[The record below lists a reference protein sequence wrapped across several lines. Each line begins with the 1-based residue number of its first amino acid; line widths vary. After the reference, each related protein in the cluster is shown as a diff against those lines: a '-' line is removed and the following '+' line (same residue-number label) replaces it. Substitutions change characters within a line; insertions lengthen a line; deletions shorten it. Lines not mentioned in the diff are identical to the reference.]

1 MVPLPLGLSMVL
13 TAMLGSLE
21 STDQPGTWPSERC
34 AKSGFSTML
43 PVSAH
48 AAAIWSWVAGVPRV
62 RKRESK
68 SLGMK
73 GVGVAD
79 GGETVDEDSADA
91 EVEAK
96 SNAIARTVWIWIEV
110 CTIVTTSVVVATETL
125 SWVTVIAAVGHVSD
139 VLLLSEMVGVEEGT
153 VELPVGY
160 GGVLVMFRELL
171 GVTDGTL
178 VILRDALGV
187 LEGTL
192 VKLKEMLGVA
202 DGTLVMF
209 VNGGGVGIVELSDT
223 LMLPT
228 EATVMGGAV
237 VLPPKG
243 GMIGVSP
250 AGGLDVMLT
259 EGPGILEKGPGVLVV
274 AGPVELAETEG
285 INDEAPDEVRLVELL
300 DTGGMLDETTDE
312 FSEVET
318 IP

>member
-1 MVPLPLGLSMVL
+1 
-13 TAMLGSLE
+13 
-21 STDQPGTWPSERC
+21 
-34 AKSGFSTML
+34 
-43 PVSAH
+43 
-48 AAAIWSWVAGVPRV
+48 
-62 RKRESK
+62 
-68 SLGMK
+68 MK
-73 GVGVAD
+73 GVGVAVGD
-79 GGETVDEDSADA
+79 KTVDEESADT

-125 SWVTVIAAVGHVSD
+125 TWVTVIAAVGHVSD

-274 AGPVELAETEG
+274 AGPVELAEAEG

-312 FSEVET
+312 FSDVET